1 MKILLSNDDGYL
13 APGLLALRRALEGIA
28 ELTIV
33 APERNHSGASN
44 SLTLDRPLR
53 VQQLEPDFYAVN
65 GTPADCVHIALTG
78 LLDTTPDLVV
88 SGINHGSN
96 LGDDTL
102 YSGTVAAAM
111 EGRFL
116 GLPAIAVSL
125 AGRKGANFATAGKI
139 VGDLVKKLDKQPLP
153 ADILLNINVPD
164 VTMQDLKG
172 VRATKL
178 GTRQAPSPAVKAY
191 DPSGGEVYWI
201 GPAGRAQNKENGTD
215 FAAIIAQYAS
225 ITPIQFDLTHHPRV
239 AHLDEWLEGAQ
250 W

>member
-13 APGLLALRRALEGIA
+13 APGLAALRVALEPVADIVV
-28 ELTIV
+28 V
-33 APERNHSGASN
+33 APERNHSGSSN

-53 VQQLEPDFYAVN
+53 VQQLESNFYSIN

-78 LLDTTPDLVV
+78 LLEEAPDLVV
-88 SGINHGSN
+88 SGINNGAN

-125 AGRKGANFATAGKI
+125 AGRKAQHYDSAGKI
-139 VGDLVKKLDKQPLP
+139 TADLVLKLQSRPLP
-153 ADILLNINVPD
+153 SDILLNVNVPD
-164 VTMQDLKG
+164 LPLDQLKG
-172 VRATKL
+172 IRATEL
-178 GTRQAPSPAVKAY
+178 GSRLPPSPAVKAL
-191 DPSGGEVYWI
+191 DPNGREVYWI
-201 GPAGRAQNKENGTD
+201 GPAGRAKNKSDGTD
-215 FAAIIAQYAS
+215 FAAIIEHYVS
-225 ITPIQFDLTHHPRV
+225 ITPVQFDLTHHPRV
-239 AHLDEWLEGAQ
+239 PHLSDWLSGDA

>member
-13 APGLLALRRALEGIA
+13 APGLAALRRALEPIA
-28 ELTIV
+28 DVIVV
-33 APERNHSGASN
+33 APERNHSGSSN

-53 VQQLEPDFYAVN
+53 VQHLESNFYAIN

-78 LLDTTPDLVV
+78 LLEETPDLVV
-88 SGINHGSN
+88 SGINNGAN

-125 AGRKGANFATAGKI
+125 AGRKAENFDTAAKLAA
-139 VGDLVKKLDKQPLP
+139 DLVGQLQSRPLP
-153 ADILLNINVPD
+153 ADILLNVNVPD
-164 VTMQDLKG
+164 VPLADLKG
-172 VRATKL
+172 VLATEL
-178 GTRQAPSPAVKAY
+178 GVRLPPSPAIKTA
-191 DPSGGEVYWI
+191 DPNGNEVYWI
-201 GPAGRAQNKENGTD
+201 GPAGRAKNKSDGTD
-215 FAAIIAQYAS
+215 FAAIIDRYAS
-225 ITPIQFDLTHHPRV
+225 ITPIQFDLTHHQRV
-239 AHLDEWLEGAQ
+239 IHLSEWLAGHE

>member
-13 APGLLALRRALEGIA
+13 APGLAALRRALEPIA
-28 ELTIV
+28 DIIIV
-33 APERNHSGASN
+33 APERNHSGSSN

-53 VQQLEPDFYAVN
+53 VQHMESNYYVIN

-78 LLDTTPDLVV
+78 LLDEAPDLVV
-88 SGINHGSN
+88 SGINSGAN

-125 AGRKGANFATAGKI
+125 AGRKAKYFDTAGKLAA
-139 VGDLVKKLDKQPLP
+139 DLVSNLELRPLP
-153 ADILLNINVPD
+153 NDILLNVNVPD
-164 VTMQDLKG
+164 VPVNELKG
-172 VRATKL
+172 VRATEL
-178 GTRQAPSPAVKAY
+178 GVRLPPSPAIKAF
-191 DPSGGEVYWI
+191 DPNGNEVYWI
-201 GPAGRAQNKENGTD
+201 GPAGRAKNKSDGTD
-215 FAAIIAQYAS
+215 FAAVIDRYAS
-225 ITPIQFDLTHHPRV
+225 ITPIQFDLTHHRRV
-239 AHLDEWLEGAQ
+239 EHLSEWLEGHE

>member
-13 APGLLALRRALEGIA
+13 APGLAALRRALESIA
-28 ELTIV
+28 DVVVV
-33 APERNHSGASN
+33 APERNHSGSSN

-53 VQQLEPDFYAVN
+53 VQHLETNFYAVN

-78 LLDTTPDLVV
+78 LLDEAPDLVV
-88 SGINHGSN
+88 SGINSGAN

-125 AGRKGANFATAGKI
+125 AGRKAKYFDTAGKI
-139 VGDLVKKLDKQPLP
+139 AAELVSKLQLRPLP
-153 ADILLNINVPD
+153 NDILLNVNVPD
-164 VTMQDLKG
+164 VPIEDLKG
-172 VRATKL
+172 VRATHL
-178 GTRQAPSPAVKAY
+178 GVRLPPSPAIKAY
-191 DPSGGEVYWI
+191 DPSGKEVYWI
-201 GPAGRAQNKENGTD
+201 GPSGRAKNKSDGTD
-215 FAAIIAQYAS
+215 FAAVIGRYAS
-225 ITPIQFDLTHHPRV
+225 ITPIQFDLTHHQRV
-239 AHLDEWLEGAQ
+239 AHLDEWLSGHA